1 MLSRLLKT
9 VDRFCCNCV
18 SSRAVFLIVAYA
30 PYIRKGQHQMMAD
43 YLMLELVEQGRL

>member
-9 VDRFCCNCV
+9 VDKFMGNFITARGLV
-18 SSRAVFLIVAYA
+18 LVVKYA

-43 YLMLELVEQGRL
+43 YLMLELVAQGRL

>member
-9 VDRFCCNCV
+9 VDSICGNCASARV
-18 SSRAVFLIVAYA
+18 VFLIVAYA
-30 PYIRKGQHQMMAD
+30 PYVRKGQHQMMAD